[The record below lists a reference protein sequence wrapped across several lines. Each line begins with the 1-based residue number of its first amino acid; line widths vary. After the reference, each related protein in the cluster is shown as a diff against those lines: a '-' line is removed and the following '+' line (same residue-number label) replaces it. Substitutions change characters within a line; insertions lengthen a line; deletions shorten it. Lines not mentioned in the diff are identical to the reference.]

1 MITTPYNIR
10 GGLTVWI
17 QQSYNS
23 FLWTEI
29 EAGDKGIIFEAF
41 VVGRIC
47 TVCTKSKTELNH
59 DF

>member
-1 MITTPYNIR
+1 M
-10 GGLTVWI
+10 VWI

-23 FLWTEI
+23 FLCTKI

-47 TVCTKSKTELNH
+47 TVCTKSKTELKN

>member
-1 MITTPYNIR
+1 MITTPYNIK

-17 QQSYNS
+17 QQSYNN
-23 FLWTEI
+23 FLCTKI

-47 TVCTKSKTELNH
+47 IVRTESTTELKKKI
-59 DF
+59 